1 MAESSYGPPE
11 ASFSQEMS
19 FQADTEPLWM
29 EALQLALIYD
39 LTDGPEKSPPTPT
52 HNPGQPPSQE
62 RRPQGA

>member
-19 FQADTEPLWM
+19 FQADTEPLWV

-39 LTDGPEKSPPTPT
+39 PTDRPKKSLPTPT

-62 RRPQGA
+62 AGP

>member
-19 FQADTEPLWM
+19 FQADTEPLWV

-39 LTDGPEKSPPTPT
+39 LTDRPEKSLPTST
-52 HNPGQPPSQE
+52 HNPGQPPFQE
-62 RRPQGA
+62 WGPQGA